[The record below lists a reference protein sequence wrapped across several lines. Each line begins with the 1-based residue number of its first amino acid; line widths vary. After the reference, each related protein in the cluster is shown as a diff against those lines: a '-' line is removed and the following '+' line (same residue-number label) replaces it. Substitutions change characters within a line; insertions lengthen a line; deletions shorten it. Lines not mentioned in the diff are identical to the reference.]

1 MSALCNLLHFTSSTT
16 RLYLHIYVRRYEQCI
31 FLHRKTLMDNFTEKL
46 IIRHESCPSEPNL
59 ASSQVFAT
67 QYKMNGNWIK
77 IYFLLFIPRLP
88 FILVLFCVAIF
99 QPAVRMIHSFYYVLF
114 LVLQTRTQ

>member
-1 MSALCNLLHFTSSTT
+1 MQFSAFYFIYYTSLSTHLCKE
-16 RLYLHIYVRRYEQCI
+16 VRTI
-31 FLHRKTLMDNFTEKL
+31 LFLHRKTLMDNFTEKL

-99 QPAVRMIHSFYYVLF
+99 QAAVRMIHSFYYVLF